1 MLDLH
6 EKQKVKELLQEVL
19 RDLNVNPSINIAYFL
34 NAIDESN
41 KDIKALKSSVQRMMQ
56 QQAVIEQK
64 LDLILRRIGW
74 NISRICKYS
83 VKGIIKMLN

>member
-19 RDLNVNPSINIAYFL
+19 RDLNVNPSINMTYFL

-64 LDLILRRIGW
+64 LDLILRRIG
-74 NISRICKYS
+74 
-83 VKGIIKMLN
+83 

>member
-19 RDLNVNPSINIAYFL
+19 KDLNVNPSINMAYFL
-34 NAIDESN
+34 NSFDESN

-56 QQAVIEQK
+56 QQAIIEQK
-64 LDLILRRIGW
+64 LDIILRRIG
-74 NISRICKYS
+74 
-83 VKGIIKMLN
+83 

>member
-19 RDLNVNPSINIAYFL
+19 KDLNVNPSINMAYFL
-34 NAIDESN
+34 NVIDESN

-56 QQAVIEQK
+56 QQAIIEQK
-64 LDLILRRIGW
+64 LDLILRRIG
-74 NISRICKYS
+74 
-83 VKGIIKMLN
+83 

>member
-19 RDLNVNPSINIAYFL
+19 RDLNVNPSINMAYFL

-41 KDIKALKSSVQRMMQ
+41 KDIKAYFSST
-56 QQAVIEQK
+56 K
-64 LDLILRRIGW
+64 LL
-74 NISRICKYS
+74 
-83 VKGIIKMLN
+83 